1 MGMAVEN
8 KEISFD
14 TMQQDLQIG
23 ADDIEAF
30 VTDVVRTKMVYY
42 KSDQTQRKV
51 VVSHSTHRTFG
62 KQQCQQLYDT
72 MPGNKTWTKWKTAFW
87 VFLTPE
93 FLLCIILFFLENLN
107 HSKT

>member
-30 VTDVVRTKMVYY
+30 VTDVVRTKMVYC
-42 KSDQTQRKV
+42 KIDQTQRKV
-51 VVSHSTHRTFG
+51 VVR
-62 KQQCQQLYDT
+62 
-72 MPGNKTWTKWKTAFW
+72 
-87 VFLTPE
+87 
-93 FLLCIILFFLENLN
+93 
-107 HSKT
+107 

>member
-1 MGMAVEN
+1 MDAYLASLLCFSGLLHEQNMAKMRLLTFMGMAVEN

-72 MPGNKTWTKWKTAFW
+72 MPGNKT
-87 VFLTPE
+87 
-93 FLLCIILFFLENLN
+93 
-107 HSKT
+107 